1 MDKVTISRNI
11 SYIFLGGAIVMV
23 FNTLVG
29 FAFAQAPVEQT
40 IGGVY
45 VSLALA
51 IISLA
56 NSVWS
61 QYIAQKAKT
70 TGQEPNQTDLQIQ
83 QQLVTTQA
91 HLKDI
96 AGGLSQLIDFTYEKV
111 APEQA
116 KQIIEGTLPLI
127 KVQKV
132 TQKVGEVESD
142 FNHGAELLNNIQSK
156 VNK

>member
-1 MDKVTISRNI
+1 MNKVTVTRNI
-11 SYIFLGGAIVMV
+11 SYIFLGGAIVMI

-29 FAFAQAPVEQT
+29 FAYAQTEEQT
-40 IGGVY
+40 FGGIY

-61 QYIAQKAKT
+61 QYIAQKAKA
-70 TGQEPNQTDLQIQ
+70 TGQAPNETDLRIQ
-83 QQLVTTQA
+83 QQLSNTQQS
-91 HLKDI
+91 LKDV
-96 AGGLSQLIDFTYEKV
+96 AGTLAQLINFTYEKV

-127 KVQKV
+127 KVEAV
-132 TQKVGEVESD
+132 TKKVGQVEAD
-142 FNHGAELLNNIQSK
+142 FNHGADLLNEIQGK